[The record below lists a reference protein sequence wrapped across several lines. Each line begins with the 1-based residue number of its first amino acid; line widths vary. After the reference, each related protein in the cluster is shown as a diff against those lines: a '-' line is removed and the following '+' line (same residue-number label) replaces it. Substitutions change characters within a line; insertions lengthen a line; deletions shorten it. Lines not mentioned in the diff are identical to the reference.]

1 LSLHTRPTEPGPDNS
16 DAFRRRS
23 REPHASMRLTID
35 ASVYPPSSQVM
46 FITFSPVGSFLRVL
60 RSFAANFGGKG

>member
-1 LSLHTRPTEPGPDNS
+1 
-16 DAFRRRS
+16 
-23 REPHASMRLTID
+23 MRLTID